1 MFCTKC
7 GKQLNEGA
15 AFCVYCGA
23 QINSDEINSTQ
34 EPKVPQ
40 QSAVISKKK
49 SPVLLIACV
58 CVVMLVIAVTA
69 GLLFFGKKNESDA
82 TEEAMATEKE
92 AVKELLQETDA
103 EDTELQEEANVQD
116 DTEVKE
122 AVPKT
127 AEKEAIEEV
136 IKEEST
142 EGKPKQPGE
151 VVLGNS
157 SESEASQEKN
167 KKSLKDEAVSEDAES
182 GTESREYL
190 LPGSDETYISMSDL
204 KGFSAED
211 CRIARNE
218 IYARHGR
225 KFNDEALQ
233 SYFNDKGW
241 YQGTINPD
249 DFNENMLNEYEKANR
264 DLIVEYEKKS
274 GYR

>member
-7 GKQLNEGA
+7 GKQLNDGV
-15 AFCVYCGA
+15 AFCVHCGA
-23 QINSDEINSTQ
+23 QINSDALNSTK
-34 EPKVPQ
+34 ESKLPQ
-40 QSAVISKKK
+40 QSATVSEKK

-58 CVVMLVIAVTA
+58 CIILLIIVVTA
-69 GLLFFGKKNESDA
+69 GLLFFGNKNKSDT
-82 TEEAMATEKE
+82 TETAMTTEKE
-92 AVKELLQETDA
+92 AVKELFKETGA
-103 EDTELQEEANVQD
+103 EDTEVQEEANTQD

-122 AVPKT
+122 TVPET
-127 AEKEAIEEV
+127 AEKETVEEA

-151 VVLGNS
+151 VVLGTS
-157 SESEASQEKN
+157 SENESSQDRKSE
-167 KKSLKDEAVSEDAES
+167 KDEAVREDAES
-182 GTESREYL
+182 ESVSQEYL
-190 LPGSDETYISMSDL
+190 LPGSDEEYISMSDL

-225 KFNDEALQ
+225 KFNDETLQ
-233 SYFNDKGW
+233 SYFNSKEW
-241 YQGTINPD
+241 YHGTIDPD
-249 DFNENMLNEYEKANR
+249 DFNENMLNECEKANR